1 MAASKSY
8 FARSNYRF
16 LSSDRNV
23 SVTSDTMF
31 ELDESDVWN
40 SPATARSSS
49 PEFRKTS
56 TRISRKQSIARS
68 DRNSTG
74 VTVKAAAAASSM
86 PVNVPDWSKILKDEY
101 RENRRRDSDD
111 DGEDDDDAENRI
123 PPHEFLARQFA
134 RTRIASF
141 SVHEGV
147 GRTLKGRDL
156 SRVRNAIFE
165 KTGFED

>member
-8 FARSNYRF
+8 HGRTNYRF
-16 LSSDRNV
+16 LDTQAP
-23 SVTSDTMF
+23 VTSDAML
-31 ELDESDVWN
+31 ELDESDVW
-40 SPATARSSS
+40 STTRSAS
-49 PEFRKTS
+49 PEFRKPAPS
-56 TRISRKQSIARS
+56 SRVSRKLSSAAKS
-68 DRNSTG
+68 DLGS
-74 VTVKAAAAASSM
+74 AAVGATASSL

-101 RENRRRDSDD
+101 RDNRRRDSEEDDDFDD
-111 DGEDDDDAENRI
+111 DGGNRI
-123 PPHEFLARQFA
+123 PPHEFLAKQLA

-156 SRVRNAIFE
+156 SRVRNAIWE